1 MTRAEVRENLLVAL
15 DTLRTR
21 KVRSALTIL
30 GIVIGV
36 TSVISVAAIIDGL
49 NGYIQGR
56 IRSLGSQAIFVTRIP
71 AGYTGLSRLP
81 ANIRARKYLR
91 FDDGKYLM
99 ETVPSLSYA
108 TAFAQRINLGEVVD
122 QITYGAQHVE
132 RMIVRG
138 VEPDYTNAVPLF
150 SVAEGRF
157 DGVRTEIDVLEV
169 NCEAFGKR
177 CFAGAGIVLEQHMPS
192 TREGGQQGADRRGL
206 SVHDF

>member
-1 MTRAEVRENLLVAL
+1 M
-15 DTLRTR
+15 
-21 KVRSALTIL
+21 
-30 GIVIGV
+30 
-36 TSVISVAAIIDGL
+36 
-49 NGYIQGR
+49 
-56 IRSLGSQAIFVTRIP
+56 
-71 AGYTGLSRLP
+71 SRLP

-157 DGVRTEIDVLEV
+157 VSPVR
-169 NCEAFGKR
+169 
-177 CFAGAGIVLEQHMPS
+177 
-192 TREGGQQGADRRGL
+192 
-206 SVHDF
+206 